1 MSLCSHCSGSLNRA
15 SDSTADEFLSHINV
29 QVNSNFYRNT
39 PRSLVVAP
47 VARAVPSRPSPALG
61 SPFDT
66 EDAFLQFKRM
76 AALQGDFIEQAPRRL
91 FVQTLAERQP
101 VFSYR
106 ASRLS

>member
-15 SDSTADEFLSHINV
+15 SDSTDDEFLSYI
-29 QVNSNFYRNT
+29 NSNFYRNT
-39 PRSLVVAP
+39 PRSVVAKLLELY
-47 VARAVPSRPSPALG
+47 PSDPALG

-66 EDAFLQFKRM
+66 GDAFAFSPQFKRM

-91 FVQTLAERQP
+91 FVQTLAKTQP

-106 ASRLS
+106 ASRPS